1 MKKIIRNRAKCLLCG
16 DIVESV
22 SVHDYRECSCGAMA
36 VDGGK
41 NYLRRMGNPSQIE
54 DLSEFEDDAS

>member
-54 DLSEFEDDAS
+54 ELDEFEDDAS

>member
-1 MKKIIRNRAKCLLCG
+1 MRKIIRNRAKCLLCG

-41 NYLRRMGNPSQIE
+41 SYLRRMGNPSQIE
-54 DLSEFEDDAS
+54 ELDEFEDDAS